1 MKNLVHSFLILSLI
15 VPVRFSSAAD
25 KTSQQDWKNL
35 MTHQMRLTLAM
46 HYSFLS
52 TDTANLMIAIA
63 YKIRE
68 RNHRLA
74 TLERQTLGTANLF
87 SSTGDTDSKLVRE
100 LALSAKEASL
110 LDSQSKTDFQIL
122 ERVAASRV
130 SQCDLDKV
138 SSYREF
144 DYPNLIPLNGILA
157 DMNKT
162 INNAIVAEQPFSI
175 GISYGSNYGMTVS
188 SDGSGFGSSQDP
200 KTAFKV
206 VTSAIGSYGGA
217 KIGAAIGTAA
227 LPGIGTAIGAA
238 IGWLVGEIILGIIFG
253 GETIYDKLADHY
265 RDEIKGA
272 HSAFQALIGEKK
284 SQEVVRNVCEGVF
297 KNEDNQKVVASIVE
311 TVRRETGLGAVSAA
325 AVTQTAT
332 DALESYEKS
341 LSELQSEILP
351 RMAEA
356 FQSKF
361 EKYLD
366 ELQARSQESKVYFK
380 EQVAPLLK
388 HALDDKQPIVQVE
401 QQHALWSKLIRGEAR
416 FTQRTGFAWDA
427 ESEKEDETV
436 HLQYW
441 DTVREPVVRRL
452 RGAL

>member
-1 MKNLVHSFLILSLI
+1 MKKVFHSLLILSLI
-15 VPVRFSSAAD
+15 APIRFASAAEN
-25 KTSQQDWKNL
+25 TSQQDWRNL

-52 TDTANLMIAIA
+52 TDSANLMIAIA

-74 TLERQTLGTANLF
+74 ELERQTLGTANLL

-110 LDSQSKTDFQIL
+110 LDAQSKTDLQIL
-122 ERVAASRV
+122 ERVASNRIG
-130 SQCDLDKV
+130 QCELEKV

-144 DYPNLIPLNGILA
+144 DYANLIPLNGILA

-175 GISYGSNYGMTVS
+175 GISYGSNYGMTIS
-188 SDGSGFGSSQDP
+188 SDGSGFGTSQDP
-200 KTAFKV
+200 KTALKV
-206 VTSAIGSYGGA
+206 ISSALGSYAGA

-238 IGWLVGEIILGIIFG
+238 VGWLVGEIVLGIIFG

-265 RDEIKGA
+265 REEIKGA
-272 HSAFQALIGEKK
+272 HSAFQSLISEKK
-284 SQEVVRNVCEGVF
+284 SHEVVRSVCESVF

-311 TVRRETGLGAVSAA
+311 TVRRETGMGAVSAA
-325 AVTQTAT
+325 TVTQTAT
-332 DALESYEKS
+332 DALASYEKT
-341 LSELQSEILP
+341 LSDLQSEILP
-351 RMAEA
+351 KMAQVFE
-356 FQSKF
+356 SKF

-366 ELQARSQESKVYFK
+366 ELQARSLESKAYFK

-388 HALDDKQPIVQVE
+388 TAIDDKQPIVQVE

-416 FTQRTGFAWDA
+416 FTQRTGFAWDP
-427 ESEKEDETV
+427 ESVKEDETV

>member
-1 MKNLVHSFLILSLI
+1 M
-15 VPVRFSSAAD
+15 
-25 KTSQQDWKNL
+25 
-35 MTHQMRLTLAM
+35 
-46 HYSFLS
+46 
-52 TDTANLMIAIA
+52 
-63 YKIRE
+63 
-68 RNHRLA
+68 
-74 TLERQTLGTANLF
+74 
-87 SSTGDTDSKLVRE
+87 
-100 LALSAKEASL
+100 
-110 LDSQSKTDFQIL
+110 
-122 ERVAASRV
+122 
-130 SQCDLDKV
+130 

-144 DYPNLIPLNGILA
+144 DYANLIPLNGILA

-162 INNAIVAEQPFSI
+162 INNAIVAKEPFSI
-175 GISYGSNYGMTVS
+175 GISYGSNYGMIVS
-188 SDGSGFGSSQDP
+188 SDGSGFGASQDP
-200 KTAFKV
+200 KTVFKV
-206 VTSAIGSYGGA
+206 VTSALGSYGGA

-227 LPGIGTAIGAA
+227 FPGIGTAIGAA

-272 HSAFQALIGEKK
+272 HSAFQALISEKK

-311 TVRRETGLGAVSAA
+311 TVRRETGMGAVSAA

-332 DALESYEKS
+332 DALASYEKS
-341 LSELQSEILP
+341 LSDLQSEILP
-351 RMAEA
+351 KMADI
-356 FQSKF
+356 FQNKF

-366 ELQARSQESKVYFK
+366 ELQARSLESKVYFK
-380 EQVAPLLK
+380 EQVVPLLK

-401 QQHALWSKLIRGEAR
+401 HQHALWSKLIRGEAR

-427 ESEKEDETV
+427 ASVKEDDTV